1 MISGLETVPNTALTN
16 YANTTHAWLFDD
28 TQENY
33 QKNLQNPAIA
43 KHLSKEMVTY
53 KLNTNGFRTKEIKED
68 KDSIV
73 ALGCSHTFGLGLRE
87 EDTYIA
93 KLGNMLGIN
102 YYNLGVPGGASDTAF
117 RIASYWLPII
127 QPRYVVMVTPPISR
141 FEIIR
146 TNGDAILFN
155 ANAKEHDKLVQ
166 DIAKH
171 YIANDA
177 NPIINRQKNLLAIEN
192 ICKIHNSNFYWYTE
206 DIMIKETENDLAR
219 DWKHSGPK
227 QNLKV
232 AQLMCSDIS

>member
-93 KLGNMLGIN
+93 K
-102 YYNLGVPGGASDTAF
+102 
-117 RIASYWLPII
+117 
-127 QPRYVVMVTPPISR
+127 
-141 FEIIR
+141 
-146 TNGDAILFN
+146 
-155 ANAKEHDKLVQ
+155 
-166 DIAKH
+166 H

>member
-1 MISGLETVPNTALTN
+1 
-16 YANTTHAWLFDD
+16 
-28 TQENY
+28 
-33 QKNLQNPAIA
+33 
-43 KHLSKEMVTY
+43 
-53 KLNTNGFRTKEIKED
+53 
-68 KDSIV
+68 
-73 ALGCSHTFGLGLRE
+73 
-87 EDTYIA
+87 
-93 KLGNMLGIN
+93 MLGIS

-117 RIASYWLPII
+117 RVASYWLPII

-146 TNGDAILFN
+146 TNGDPILFN
-155 ANAKEHDKLVQ
+155 ANAKVHDKLVE

-192 ICKIHNSNFYWYTE
+192 ICKIYNSKFAWYTE

-232 AQLMCSDIS
+232 AQLMYSDIA

>member
-1 MISGLETVPNTALTN
+1 MIAGLDTVPKTVLTE
-16 YANTTHAWLFDD
+16 YANKTHEWLFDD
-28 TQENY
+28 TLENY
-33 QKNLQNPAIA
+33 QKNLQDPLIA
-43 KHLSKEMVTY
+43 THLSKQMVTY
-53 KLNTNGFRTKEIKED
+53 KLNTNGFRTKEIVED

-73 ALGCSHTFGLGLRE
+73 ALGCSHTFGIGLHE

-93 KLGNMLGIN
+93 KLAKMLGLA

-117 RIASYWLPII
+117 RVASYWLPII

-155 ANAKEHDKLVQ
+155 ANAKEHDKLVE

-192 ICKIHNSNFYWYTE
+192 ICKIHKSKFFWYTE
-206 DIMIKETENDLAR
+206 DIMIKETEYDLAR

-227 QNLKV
+227 QNFKV
-232 AQLMCSDIS
+232 AQLMYSDIK